1 VIETVVVAN
10 IAQERDRNLAR
21 REDTSIEGIV
31 YLIRDYA
38 KQETVGPL
46 RGAGRWL
53 GYGVAGALLLGI
65 GLFLILLGL
74 LRLLEAEWDR
84 AASGSLSWLAYLI
97 VFVVCV
103 GLIVLTVSRINKPS
117 LNKEIQ

>member
-1 VIETVVVAN
+1 VIETFAVAD
-10 IAQERDRNLAR
+10 IAQERERNLAR

-31 YLIRDYA
+31 YLVRDYA

-46 RGAGRWL
+46 KGAGRWL
-53 GYGVAGALLLGI
+53 GYGVAGALLLGV

-74 LRLLEAEWDR
+74 LRLIEAEWDR

-97 VFVVCV
+97 VLVVCV
-103 GLIVLTVSRINKPS
+103 GLIILTVSRINKPS
-117 LNKEIQ
+117 LNKENQ